1 MSGFTGFNVGG
12 PTTFNLGYR
21 LHYQVGGDNSKVEFM
36 PESFF
41 GLGSPSTFGISAN
54 VLYKVDFLTKSKMVK
69 PYVGFGLGLLKV
81 GDDQDADKLT
91 GSYNFIVGSSLNVWS
106 GDLYVDF
113 TARNAFRYNQLIVGY
128 RFPF

>member
-1 MSGFTGFNVGG
+1 MFTNYDSIGNTVSATIPIALKYASSQG
-12 PTTFNLGYR
+12 R
-21 LHYQVGGDNSKVEFM
+21 LKNGDTV
-36 PESFF
+36 
-41 GLGSPSTFGISAN
+41 
-54 VLYKVDFLTKSKMVK
+54 MV
-69 PYVGFGLGLLKV
+69 VGFGLGLLKV